1 MQFPRWITR
10 ALTPAMLGAL
20 LAQTAALAHAAP
32 IELTYWSWNDDAK
45 VVDKYNASHP
55 NVHIKFEKV
64 PANDYDAKLL
74 TATKAGTAPDVM
86 MDQYQY
92 IPTTVTGG
100 ALENIG
106 PLGADKLKARYP
118 AWLWN
123 QVHLGDGTY
132 AVPVDIGPVAFAYR
146 ADIFEKYHL
155 DVPKTWTDYAK
166 VAEKLKGAA
175 PDISIASFPTN
186 NPEAFAALASQGGG
200 RWFKAGADSWQ
211 ITVNDSD
218 TKKVAAF
225 WQDLIS
231 RKLVVAEPA
240 WSDAWYSQLQNG
252 KLATWLA
259 PAWGPAFLSSIASG
273 TAGKWR
279 IAPMPVWNA
288 SQPRS
293 ANLGG
298 SAIAV
303 GTGSKHKKEAADFA
317 IWFGSD
323 LEGSIWPQAD
333 AGTNFPGQID
343 GVTTAVLNR
352 PFPFFGGQPVNQVY
366 AASAKIVDGAWQ
378 WPPNLNKLMQ
388 SMSDGFGKVANGA
401 TTLPAVL
408 DATQGVVV
416 GDLKAQGIS
425 VK

>member
-1 MQFPRWITR
+1 MQSSRWPAR
-10 ALTPAMLGAL
+10 ALAPALLGAL
-20 LAQTAALAHAAP
+20 FAQAAVPAHAAP

-45 VVDKYNASHP
+45 FVDSYNAAHP

-86 MDQYQY
+86 LDQYQY

-106 PLGADKLKARYP
+106 PLGVDALKARYP
-118 AWLWN
+118 AWVWN

-132 AVPVDIGPVAFAYR
+132 AVPIDIGPVALAYR
-146 ADIFEKYHL
+146 TDIFAKYHL
-155 DVPKTWTDYAK
+155 DVPKTWADYAK
-166 VAEKLKGAA
+166 VAEKLKAA
-175 PDISIASFPTN
+175 DPDVSISAFPTN

-211 ITVNDSD
+211 VAVNDSG
-218 TKKVAAF
+218 TKKVATY

-231 RKLVVAEPA
+231 RKLVLAEPV

-273 TAGKWR
+273 TAGKWK

-288 SQPRS
+288 AQPVA

-303 GTGSKHKKEAADFA
+303 STGSKHKKEAADFA

-323 LEGSIWPQAD
+323 LPGSIWPQAD
-333 AGTNFPGQID
+333 AGTNFPAQPG
-343 GVTTAVLNR
+343 GVTASVLNR
-352 PFPFFGGQPVNQVY
+352 PFPFFNGQPVNQVY
-366 AASAKIVDGAWQ
+366 ADAAKTVDGSWQ
-378 WPPNLNKLMQ
+378 WPPDLNKLMQ
-388 SMSDGFGKVANGA
+388 SMSDGFGKVASGSS
-401 TTLPAVL
+401 TLPAVL

-416 GDLKAQGIS
+416 GDLKAQGIA